1 MVPRHPEDLSKA
13 LGRLGEGY
21 AAMLGRLSNIS
32 TQDKVIVG
40 VRQQPLES
48 LAVGLEG
55 EMYVANGP

>member
-1 MVPRHPEDLSKA
+1 MVPGHPEHLSKA
-13 LGRLGEGY
+13 LGGLREGY
-21 AAMLGRLSNIS
+21 AAMLSRLSDIS
-32 TQDKVIVG
+32 TKDKVIVG